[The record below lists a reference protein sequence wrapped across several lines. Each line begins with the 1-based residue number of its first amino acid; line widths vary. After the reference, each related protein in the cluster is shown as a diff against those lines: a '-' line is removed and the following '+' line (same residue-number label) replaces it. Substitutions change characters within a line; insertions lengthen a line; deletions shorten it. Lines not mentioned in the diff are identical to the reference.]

1 MIQSINKNSS
11 TSSSIFQDAD
21 SPILTSNVLLLGAD
35 QKQNVAAPQGSQP
48 FDWSKRQKFKNRFR
62 LFKSG
67 NPTTS
72 TTSSTIITKQ
82 SITETSSTSTTAPP
96 TTEKEDTTE
105 IHVVTSLSDEISGIS
120 PTLQTSTAPA
130 PTKPISVTPS
140 PTATGASYQ
149 FISIGTPAAKDNVL
163 ELERLFLNEN
173 LKPEQDSDK
182 IKRKVTNSNGFFF
195 QVIFLLNYCISSWLN
210 RCDY

>member
-1 MIQSINKNSS
+1 M
-11 TSSSIFQDAD
+11 
-21 SPILTSNVLLLGAD
+21 
-35 QKQNVAAPQGSQP
+35 
-48 FDWSKRQKFKNRFR
+48 
-62 LFKSG
+62 
-67 NPTTS
+67 
-72 TTSSTIITKQ
+72 
-82 SITETSSTSTTAPP
+82 
-96 TTEKEDTTE
+96 
-105 IHVVTSLSDEISGIS
+105 TSLSDEISGIS

-149 FISIGTPAAKDNVL
+149 FISIGTPTAKDNVL

-195 QVIFLLNYCISSWLN
+195 QVKKN
-210 RCDY
+210 R

>member
-35 QKQNVAAPQGSQP
+35 QKQNVAVPQGSQP

-82 SITETSSTSTTAPP
+82 SITETPSTTTAQPA
-96 TTEKEDTTE
+96 TEKADTTE

-120 PTLQTSTAPA
+120 PNLQTSTAPA
-130 PTKPISVTPS
+130 PTKPISVTPT
-140 PTATGASYQ
+140 PTATGGSYQ
-149 FISIGTPAAKDNVL
+149 FISMGKATAKDNVL

-195 QVIFLLNYCISSWLN
+195 QVKKIVKLLHLELV
-210 RCDY
+210 